1 MKINKVI
8 DKSNAFIK
16 CVKVFKQR
24 RNNSSVCTFSAII
37 EIEHEKY
44 LEVLK
49 REKINIGWDQCG
61 VYDGLNVKRCFKCLG
76 YNHNANTCT
85 KKLRC
90 GLCLGEHKSDECSTQ
105 VTNPVCGNCADA
117 NKDLG
122 FKLDTGH
129 SIFSKECPVY
139 QRKLKI
145 QKQRVGY

>member
-105 VTNPVCGNCADA
+105 VIA
-117 NKDLG
+117 
-122 FKLDTGH
+122 
-129 SIFSKECPVY
+129 FSARNALSTKEN
-139 QRKLKI
+139 
-145 QKQRVGY
+145 